1 MLGTGSFGHDGPG
14 GCLVA
19 AHPETCTTYA
29 FTTDV
34 VSRIGGAS
42 LGALTLLATLCHCLE
57 QS

>member
-1 MLGTGSFGHDGPG
+1 LGIL
-14 GCLVA
+14 LVA
-19 AHPETCTTYA
+19 AHSETRTAYA

-42 LGALTLLATLCHCLE
+42 LGALTLMATLRHCLE